1 MEMLIG
7 KNPGELIQNII
18 ENDYDLMIDKIK
30 DELGYTVRQTVIT
43 QLKDFKNNKGIL
55 KTYIKYCNVLN
66 YTVSF
71 KLQKNKKIYEEKK
84 LEVLLEE
91 IRKDSDMI
99 KKRFA
104 EQKLELTDYNYTYR
118 TFERKTC
125 QLKKIKDI
133 FEIKLDY
140 EFYYVLKQIGDK

>member
-18 ENDYDLMIDKIK
+18 ENDYDLMVDKIK

-104 EQKLELTDYNYTYR
+104 EQKLKLTDYNYTYR